1 MLIAM
6 KTAFANK
13 STVDEIR
20 RRFDGDV
27 ERFSRLESGQQATID
42 APLVLDLVAAAARAH
57 VPAGGAI
64 LDLGCG
70 AGNFT
75 LKVMQTTG
83 SLECHLVDL
92 SKPMLERA
100 AQRVSEAGARSVRV
114 YQADV
119 RPLSLPEE
127 KFDLVVAGAVLHHLR
142 TESEWDEAFGKICKW
157 LKPGGRL
164 YVADLVTFADPE
176 VDGFMWKRYS
186 DYLEGLGGPD
196 YRETVFRCIDQEDT
210 PRSLPFQIAGLQKA
224 GFRAYDILHRNSVF
238 ACYFARQ

>member
-1 MLIAM
+1 M

-42 APLVLDLVAAAARAH
+42 APLVLDLVSAAARTH
-57 VPAGGAI
+57 VPAGGTM
-64 LDLGCG
+64 LDLGYG

-75 LKVMQTTG
+75 LRVMQAIG
-83 SLECHLVDL
+83 PLECHLVDL
-92 SKPMLERA
+92 SRPMLDRA

-114 YQADV
+114 YQGDL
-119 RPLSLPEE
+119 RQLSLPEE
-127 KFDLVVAGAVLHHLR
+127 EFDLVVAGAVLHHLR
-142 TESEWDEAFGKICKW
+142 SESEWDEVFGKVWKW
-157 LKPGGRL
+157 LKPGGRF

-176 VDGFMWKRYS
+176 VDGLMWKRYG
-186 DYLEGLGGPD
+186 DYLEGLGGPG
-196 YRETVFRCIDQEDT
+196 YRETVFRYIDREDT

-224 GFRAYDILHRNSVF
+224 GFQAYDILHRNSVF
-238 ACYFARQ
+238 ACYFARK